1 VELRQLTYFEAVVR
15 CGGFTRAAEDLH
27 IAQPAIS
34 AQVRRLETEL
44 GVPLLARTSR
54 RVALTEAG
62 ELFLARVRRVHGE
75 LAAAR
80 DELDDVGAVQ
90 RGRVVLGATGVLG
103 GFDLPGALAGFAQR
117 YPGVTLSLRSGLV
130 GPLLDE
136 LADGAVDLVL
146 GPVHTDLPATVV
158 ARPLVGDRLVL
169 LAAPGHLPRGEPIG
183 IADVADEPFVCLP
196 EGSGLRD
203 LLDLLDR
210 LAADADLT
218 SPVRFEA
225 ATPAGVRA
233 LVAAG
238 LGVALL
244 AASAAECPGPPV
256 DIHEVSP
263 PTPHPPF
270 GILRPAGRSPSPA
283 AEALFR
289 HVVRSVGRDVTD

>member
-34 AQVRRLETEL
+34 AQIRRLETEL

-62 ELFLARVRRVHGE
+62 ELFLARVRRIQGE
-75 LAAAR
+75 LTAAR

-103 GFDLPGALAGFAQR
+103 GFDLPAALAGFAQR
-117 YPGVTLSLRSGLV
+117 YPGVSLSLRSGLV

-136 LADGAVDLVL
+136 LAAGSVDLVL
-146 GPVHTDLPATVV
+146 GPLHDDLPAAVV

-169 LAAPGHLPRGEPIG
+169 LAAPGRLPRGNPVG
-183 IADVADEPFVCLP
+183 LADVADEPFVCLP
-196 EGSGLRD
+196 ADSGLRD
-203 LLDLLDR
+203 LLDR
-210 LAADADLT
+210 MAADAGLA

-244 AASAAECPGPPV
+244 AASAAEGPGPAV
-256 DIHEVSP
+256 DTHEVSP
-263 PTPHPPF
+263 PTAHPPF
-270 GILRPAGRSPSPA
+270 GILRPAGRPPSPA
-283 AEALFR
+283 ADALFR
-289 HVVRSVGRDVTD
+289 HVVRAAGRDLAD

>member
-34 AQVRRLETEL
+34 AQIRRLESEL

-62 ELFLARVRRVHGE
+62 ELFLARVRRIQGE

-103 GFDLPGALAGFAQR
+103 GFDLPAALAGFAQR
-117 YPGVTLSLRSGLV
+117 YPGVSLSLRSGLV

-136 LADGAVDLVL
+136 LADGTVDLVL
-146 GPVHTDLPATVV
+146 GPVHADLPPAVV

-169 LAAPGHLPRGEPIG
+169 LAAPGRLPRGGPVG
-183 IADVADEPFVCLP
+183 LADLADEPFVCLP

-203 LLDLLDR
+203 LLDR
-210 LAADADLT
+210 MAADAGLP

-244 AASAAECPGPPV
+244 AASAVEAPGPAV
-256 DIHEVSP
+256 DTHEVSP
-263 PTPHPPF
+263 PTAHPPF
-270 GILRPAGRSPSPA
+270 GILRPAGRPPSPA
-283 AEALFR
+283 ADALFR
-289 HVVRSVGRDVTD
+289 HVVRAAGREVAD